1 MALVFSLDCNEL
13 NNLRAKVGN
22 RQYFKGQSVFN
33 PMQNDFNDLL
43 WKIYFNF
50 FIFLIFIWETMLVM
64 EFIFDQKNFYK
75 KMKKKLLKIKESTK
89 SSNLS
94 QSGC

>member
-43 WKIYFNF
+43 
-50 FIFLIFIWETMLVM
+50 
-64 EFIFDQKNFYK
+64 
-75 KMKKKLLKIKESTK
+75 
-89 SSNLS
+89 
-94 QSGC
+94 